1 MSGPRMVGPHQRE
14 ELRAAL
20 AASQVI
26 AVPGDGGY
34 HLAVSCTDLVALVR
48 LSALRKGVD
57 DLDAPRQVVV
67 GSREQAAALAP
78 LWSDEA
84 RHLTDR
90 MWPGPL
96 AVIVPGDEGPVLVT
110 MPAARPVRLLCRDA
124 GPLAVTA
131 LRRSDGQPVVT
142 ADDVQARCTD
152 QQVTLILNG
161 GTCRGPGP
169 TVVDCTVSPPAVRR
183 VGALP
188 ESFVDATFMMGR
200 RRRGWFGRRRG
211 TGAGSG

>member
-1 MSGPRMVGPHQRE
+1 MNGPRVVGPHQRE
-14 ELRAAL
+14 ELRAAV
-20 AASQVI
+20 AAGQVI

-34 HLAVSCTDLVALVR
+34 HLAVSCTDLIALVR
-48 LSALRKGVD
+48 LSAFGTSV
-57 DLDAPRQVVV
+57 DLDTPRHVVV
-67 GSREQAAALAP
+67 GSREQAAAMTP

-84 RHLTDR
+84 RLLTDR

-96 AVIVPGDEGPVLVT
+96 AVIVPGDDGPVCIT
-110 MPAARPVRLLCRDA
+110 MPAARPVRLLCRDT
-124 GPLAVTA
+124 GPLAVGP
-131 LRRSDGQPVVT
+131 LRRSDGRPVVT

-152 QQVTLILNG
+152 HEVALILNG
-161 GTCRGPGP
+161 GTCGGPGP

-211 TGAGSG
+211 TRAGPG

>member
-1 MSGPRMVGPHQRE
+1 MSGPRVVGPHQRDV
-14 ELRAAL
+14 LQAAV
-20 AASQVI
+20 AAGRVI

-34 HLAVSCTDLVALVR
+34 HLAVGCADPAALVR
-48 LSALRKGVD
+48 LSALFTGVD
-57 DLDAPRQVVV
+57 HDAPRHVVV
-67 GSREQAAALAP
+67 GHHDQAAALTSM
-78 LWSDEA
+78 WSNEA
-84 RHLTDR
+84 RLLTDR

-96 AVIVPGDEGPVLVT
+96 AVIVPGDEGPVCVT
-110 MPAARPVRLLCRDA
+110 MPAARSLRLLCRHA
-124 GPLAVTA
+124 GPLAVMA
-131 LRRSDGQPVVT
+131 LRRSDGQPIVT
-142 ADDVQARCTD
+142 ADDVQARWTD
-152 QQVTLILNG
+152 QEVALILNG

-211 TGAGSG
+211 TGVGPG